1 MDAYVCLCPQQIP
14 CGLEAVTE
22 SGGAVLGPRVGL
34 ARVWT
39 TGLSG
44 LAGWAM
50 LGMAEVG
57 AAVGARGLLATVM
70 ASRIQSRSLVTR
82 A

>member
-1 MDAYVCLCPQQIP
+1 M
-14 CGLEAVTE
+14 
-22 SGGAVLGPRVGL
+22 LGPRVGL
-34 ARVWT
+34 AGVWT

-44 LAGWAM
+44 LVGRAVLWLAEAGAT
-50 LGMAEVG
+50 
-57 AAVGARGLLATVM
+57 VGARGLLTMVM

>member
-1 MDAYVCLCPQQIP
+1 M
-14 CGLEAVTE
+14 
-22 SGGAVLGPRVGL
+22 LGPRVGL